1 MHKKSVR
8 WTAALCAAGLMLAGC
23 GPVAGDSGT
32 EKIRLMVWSPSE
44 DQSKDSGQWLQTCC
58 ENFAALH
65 PEASADVFMYANDTL
80 TTMTDANALA
90 KFGGIYMDGFR
101 FDLMGLLDTGLMQ
114 RIRAALDARYGRG
127 EKLVFGEP
135 WAAGPTACK
144 RGTRLA
150 DKKSLPAL
158 DPEIGAFCD
167 AVRDAVKG
175 SVQHTRS
182 AGFVNG
188 GRGKEGAVAHSLT
201 AWCPGGRGFHTAAP
215 TQTITYV
222 SCHDDVT
229 LWDKLVDTLDPRR
242 RYDEGTPRVL
252 RVETPAPRCVTALL
266 DNTGGRWG
274 QLYLVYNASG
284 QAYTCTPDGEDW
296 QCLADGKTTFGWQQ
310 SQTAPTF
317 TAAPGTALILGKPSQ
332 L

>member
-1 MHKKSVR
+1 
-8 WTAALCAAGLMLAGC
+8 
-23 GPVAGDSGT
+23 
-32 EKIRLMVWSPSE
+32 
-44 DQSKDSGQWLQTCC
+44 
-58 ENFAALH
+58 
-65 PEASADVFMYANDTL
+65 
-80 TTMTDANALA
+80 
-90 KFGGIYMDGFR
+90 MDGFR
-101 FDLMGLLDTGLMQ
+101 FDLMGLLDTDLMQ

-188 GRGKEGAVAHSLT
+188 GRGKEGAVAQSLT

-252 RVETPAPRCVTALL
+252 RANRLAAAVYMTCQGRLFLLSGEEFGRTKQGQRDTHNAPITLNRLDWQRAWDHRDLVDYYRGLMALRKQLPALCDKSAGAARRLLRVETPAPRCVTALL
-266 DNTGGRWG
+266 DNTGSRWG

-296 QCLADGKTTFGWQQ
+296 QCLADGETTFGWQQ
-310 SQTAPTF
+310 PQTAPTF